1 MRGQKYV
8 LQVAP
13 EDCTGCNCASKFARR
28 KTVRIQRLKPSND
41 VAPGTC
47 RRRENQLRFL
57 PQLPEIDRSKLERI
71 DIRTSQLIHRCLNI
85 PVLAPVVARRRIL
98 IADSALWRPDVDR

>member
-13 EDCTGCNCASKFARR
+13 EDCTVVTCASKFARR
-28 KTVRIQRLKPSND
+28 KTVRIQRLKHQYD
-41 VAPGTC
+41 VAAGTC

-57 PQLPEIDRSKLERI
+57 LNLPEIDRSKLERI
-71 DIRTSQLIHRCLNI
+71 DIRTSR
-85 PVLAPVVARRRIL
+85 
-98 IADSALWRPDVDR
+98 